1 MVLYEDQFCQNCQ
14 ILIETRQNE
23 LEKEYSEE
31 VVNETIFEI
40 NSLYD
45 TNKVKVL
52 HDFDKQI
59 DISYFPDELK
69 REYRSRIEQT
79 LERV

>member
-1 MVLYEDQFCQNCQ
+1 M
-14 ILIETRQNE
+14 
-23 LEKEYSEE
+23 K
-31 VVNETIFEI
+31 IF
-40 NSLYD
+40 N
-45 TNKVKVL
+45 
-52 HDFDKQI
+52 DFDKQL